1 MNSNSKTAKNPIVKK
16 KRPYKRTKTT
26 KKEQKNINYRELCV
40 NRFIAKCKLTKKRAS
55 QEEDG
60 IYQYGIDIAEKLTL
74 PKSFSNRRFREIYFN
89 KQKSLYTNLLDSS
102 YVDNPTLKKRMKK
115 EIKPGTLALMTPQ
128 ELHPEHW
135 KADLDEK
142 SRRQKMQFETRKE
155 MATDMFQCGRCKK
168 WETTYYELQ
177 TRSGD
182 ESMTCFITCV
192 NCNKKWTQ

>member
-1 MNSNSKTAKNPIVKK
+1 MTDIKKSKPKTKTKTKRTYK
-16 KRPYKRTKTT
+16 KRISS
-26 KKEQKNINYRELCV
+26 KNHEEINYRELCIE
-40 NRFIAKCKLTKKRAS
+40 RFIEKCGLSKKRAIA
-55 QEEDG
+55 EEDG
-60 IYQYGIDIAEKLTL
+60 IYKYTLAIAEQRTL
-74 PKSFSNRRFREIYFN
+74 PKKFTNRNFRNIYMN
-89 KQKSLYTNLLDSS
+89 KCISLYTNLVDS
-102 YVDNPTLKKRMKK
+102 YVNNLSLKTRMKK
-115 EIKPGTLALMTPQ
+115 EIKPGSLAFMEPQ

-135 KADLDEK
+135 KELIDEK
-142 SRRQKMQFETRKE
+142 VRRHKMLFEVRKE